1 MAAGLLTFIFMAMTL
16 SEHPI
21 AALTVLAVAA
31 VVAGVG
37 FAGRERTRRQ
47 TLGSRAD
54 DGHRALMAASMPSLL
69 APRRPLSPMSYPE
82 MNEAPKPPGRS
93 RDGGREGRDP
103 FAVLA
108 DDEHLS

>member
-1 MAAGLLTFIFMAMTL
+1 VAAGLLTFTFMTVML

-31 VVAGVG
+31 VVTGAG

-54 DGHRALMAASMPSLL
+54 YGHRALMAASMPSLL
-69 APRRPLSPMSYPE
+69 APRQPLSPASYPQLTE
-82 MNEAPKPPGRS
+82 VPTDRPQPRWRA
-93 RDGGREGRDP
+93 
-103 FAVLA
+103 
-108 DDEHLS
+108 